1 MKAVAAF
8 AGGMASGRTCG
19 AVSAAV
25 GCIGILTIKDYQK
38 NSPDSRPLIKEFL
51 DIYVGKYSDFDCKD
65 LKPKVAKRDVRCADF
80 VGDVAAILGEFI
92 EEKIR

>member
-25 GCIGILTIKDYQK
+25 GCLGILTIEDCQK
-38 NSPDSRPLIKEFL
+38 NAPDSRPLIKEFL
-51 DIYVGKYSDFDCKD
+51 DIYESKYKEFNCKD
-65 LKPKVAKRDVRCADF
+65 LKPAVAKKDIRCADF
-80 VGDVAAILGEFI
+80 VGDVAELLGEFI
-92 EEKIR
+92 KEKIK